1 MRASPRAT
9 VLLLLFTQAARTT
22 RAFRHHSRVRTAHR
36 RVSRLPPLHSST
48 AAPAPEPALVKLRSK
63 RQIAAF
69 GLPISFLF
77 LSNFALGA
85 VDTAAVARCGG
96 LLDLAA
102 LAPGTAAMEY
112 SCYVLSA
119 LTSIIFNRL
128 ASVPLDGPVDDPS
141 SRPRRDFWDAE
152 LSPGLG
158 LAALVGLAHAAVF
171 LACAES
177 IALLCG
183 APPALSGRAALYL
196 RWRALGAATFQ
207 YQSVSS
213 SAFYATKD
221 SATPFRA
228 TAVAVV
234 VNVVGDALL
243 CPRWGLAGAA
253 AATSAAQVSSC
264 AYLRR
269 RLVKAGLAP
278 QSGSPV
284 VVPSRAKARELL
296 TETLPHGV
304 VCASRTAFYFL
315 LGRWCCQLG
324 VVASAAQQITSTV
337 FWGSSSASAEPMS
350 VAAQTF
356 VPEQT
361 VLIRAAAAN
370 NNNNNNGD
378 GNADDDDGSTRRGVA
393 TAVSR
398 LVTVLRRLFVV
409 SLLWGAGVTGVVWA
423 VLRPG
428 FVARLSPNPAVSAE
442 IPRLP
447 LYVISLTIAPMLLS
461 EGAMLGKAGNC

>member
-1 MRASPRAT
+1 M
-9 VLLLLFTQAARTT
+9 
-22 RAFRHHSRVRTAHR
+22 
-36 RVSRLPPLHSST
+36 
-48 AAPAPEPALVKLRSK
+48 
-63 RQIAAF
+63 
-69 GLPISFLF
+69 
-77 LSNFALGA
+77 SNFALGA

-128 ASVPLDGPVDDPS
+128 ASVPLDGPVD
-141 SRPRRDFWDAE
+141 DFWDAE

-284 VVPSRAKARELL
+284 VVPSPAKARELL

-324 VVASAAQQITSTV
+324 VVASAAQQIIPTV
-337 FWGSSSASAEPMS
+337 FWGSSGLRRAHVRRRPDL
-350 VAAQTF
+350 

-361 VLIRAAAAN
+361 VLIRAAAANN

-378 GNADDDDGSTRRGVA
+378 GNADDDDGSTRRE
-393 TAVSR
+393 
-398 LVTVLRRLFVV
+398 
-409 SLLWGAGVTGVVWA
+409 WP
-423 VLRPG
+423 RPSVG
-428 FVARLSPNPAVSAE
+428 W
-442 IPRLP
+442 
-447 LYVISLTIAPMLLS
+447 
-461 EGAMLGKAGNC
+461 